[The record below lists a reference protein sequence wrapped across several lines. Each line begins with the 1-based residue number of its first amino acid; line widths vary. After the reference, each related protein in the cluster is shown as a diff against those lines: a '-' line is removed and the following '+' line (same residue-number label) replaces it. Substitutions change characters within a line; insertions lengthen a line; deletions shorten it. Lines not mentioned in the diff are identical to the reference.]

1 MKTKKEEPPGEL
13 DNRIKIAGLIL
24 LVPESRLS
32 MIRDLYPEY
41 FPARAEIG
49 SLEYVSDLNSS
60 YLKWKEDYG
69 ITKDWLAEFPTN
81 DIYYNYMRYCTDN
94 RLVSMD
100 KKLFYRTLEVDFNF
114 TKQITA

>member
-1 MKTKKEEPPGEL
+1 MKTKKEEPPGEIDSRL
-13 DNRIKIAGLIL
+13 KIAELISQL
-24 LVPESRLS
+24 PESRLS

-49 SLEYVSDLNSS
+49 SLEYISDLNSS
-60 YLKWKEDYG
+60 YLKWREDYG
-69 ITKDWLAEFPTN
+69 ITKEWITEFPTN
-81 DIYYNYMRYCTDN
+81 EVYYNYMRYCTDN

-114 TKQITA
+114 IRDISA